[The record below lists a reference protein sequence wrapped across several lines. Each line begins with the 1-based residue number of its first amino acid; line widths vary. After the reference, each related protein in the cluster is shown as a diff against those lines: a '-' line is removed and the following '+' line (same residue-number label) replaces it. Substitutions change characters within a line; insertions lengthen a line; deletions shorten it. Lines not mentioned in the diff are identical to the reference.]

1 MQVVIDQFSE
11 DCAIVEL
18 PDRKTALLPR
28 SLIPIEAIV
37 GDILEIHVLVE
48 ETKKKRNEII
58 IRINDLFE

>member
-28 SLIPIEAIV
+28 SLVPIEAIE

-48 ETKKKRNEII
+48 KTKKKRNKIKTL
-58 IRINDLFE
+58 INDLFE